1 MYQGIV
7 GALGVLFGIV
17 LFVLPFYFWHKF
29 KKGLIQA
36 KKNNEKITKSS
47 LVIYI
52 VLCYYVLTLFTS
64 PFLMLLLLAINANE
78 ADKYSWTVFVA
89 APVIVTFYVI
99 YVYNKYHKLV
109 KK

>member
-36 KKNNEKITKSS
+36 
-47 LVIYI
+47 
-52 VLCYYVLTLFTS
+52 
-64 PFLMLLLLAINANE
+64 
-78 ADKYSWTVFVA
+78 
-89 APVIVTFYVI
+89 
-99 YVYNKYHKLV
+99 
-109 KK
+109 